1 MKWMK
6 NVRRAVLLGLAG
18 MSIAAGACAVAQ
30 SSAVPTRLAMR
41 QIQADVMK
49 ALDNK
54 RFKDVKASVQ
64 NGVVTLTGDGGS
76 LQREAGCG

>member
-1 MKWMK
+1 MDDDCETRGFAGPDCSADGWPE
-6 NVRRAVLLGLAG
+6 RAKA
-18 MSIAAGACAVAQ
+18 MAQ
-30 SSAVPTRLAMR
+30 GGSKDAQIDS

-64 NGVVTLTGDGGS
+64 NGVVTSDRYGGS
-76 LQREAGCG
+76 VQREAGCG